1 MPTDINKGAN
11 IKEAEIREFTWLN
24 FDENKALYKI
34 VFKEKPGE
42 EIKEVSAY
50 WAWKRAHCS
59 CLKFPLLEDVIF
71 CSFWQTEVSRAF

>member
-24 FDENKALYKI
+24 FDENKGLYKI

-50 WAWKRAHCS
+50 
-59 CLKFPLLEDVIF
+59 
-71 CSFWQTEVSRAF
+71 

>member
-1 MPTDINKGAN
+1 MSRLSVFFFYLMPTEINKEAN

-50 WAWKRAHCS
+50 
-59 CLKFPLLEDVIF
+59 
-71 CSFWQTEVSRAF
+71 

>member
-42 EIKEVSAY
+42 EIKEISAY
-50 WAWKRAHCS
+50 
-59 CLKFPLLEDVIF
+59 
-71 CSFWQTEVSRAF
+71 

>member
-50 WAWKRAHCS
+50 WAWKRVYITIGKILVVCVDADCATAWELS
-59 CLKFPLLEDVIF
+59 I
-71 CSFWQTEVSRAF
+71 

>member
-24 FDENKALYKI
+24 FDENKALCKI

-42 EIKEVSAY
+42 KIKEVSAY
-50 WAWKRAHCS
+50 
-59 CLKFPLLEDVIF
+59 
-71 CSFWQTEVSRAF
+71 